1 MDIKTLTKYLAD
13 WTDLRPLGPNMQKEP
28 SGSSDRTS
36 VRQFLPLNTVG
47 YTSEEVKPFVPF
59 GSTLTKD
66 KKENRWRLRCKHLPG
81 SGDKSKSYG
90 GRSGTTDFD
99 AMRILVMA
107 AWAATTSATGVERPF
122 EFHELPPPEG
132 ASA

>member
-1 MDIKTLTKYLAD
+1 MDIKTLTKYLSD
-13 WTDLRPLGPNMQKEP
+13 WTAVRPVVRDRQKEG
-28 SGSSDRTS
+28 SGSSEQVCERH
-36 VRQFLPLNTVG
+36 FLPLNTVG
-47 YTSEEVKPFVPF
+47 YTAEEVKPFVPF

-90 GRSGTTDFD
+90 GRSGVTDFD

-107 AWAATTSATGVERPF
+107 AWAAT
-122 EFHELPPPEG
+122 
-132 ASA
+132 